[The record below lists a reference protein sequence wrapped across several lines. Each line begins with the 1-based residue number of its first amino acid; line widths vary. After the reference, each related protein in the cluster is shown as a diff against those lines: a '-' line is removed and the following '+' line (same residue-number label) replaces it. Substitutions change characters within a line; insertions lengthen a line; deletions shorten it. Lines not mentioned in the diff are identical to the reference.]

1 MGFLILKYTFQ
12 SYLCAQLAIITFE
25 NGQYSEAADQ
35 LTASMTAITE
45 LFSLHTPLDPRL
57 DIFELVR
64 PYEAVEETSG

>member
-12 SYLCAQLAIITFE
+12 SYLCAQLAIIAFE
-25 NGQYSEAADQ
+25 NGQYNEAADQ
-35 LTASMTAITE
+35 LTASMITITD

-64 PYEAVEETSG
+64 RSR